1 MMDSTD
7 ADRWQRVLTTLL
19 AACWY
24 RESAARAAY
33 SFARANRCDTEPP
46 DPIAPPTS
54 AARPPTSRVPAVR
67 HWERRTGSSIEVSW
81 CDPASA
87 NYGEQIW
94 TKGVARRRCT
104 CALSGSTIESGDAI
118 YRPKYTR
125 GNIPAN
131 ADQTILA
138 AALDSQS

>member
-1 MMDSTD
+1 MRHACGSG
-7 ADRWQRVLTTLL
+7 QR
-19 AACWY
+19 
-24 RESAARAAY
+24 R
-33 SFARANRCDTEPP
+33 FARVPRVVKDDLGSRRGSTPR
-46 DPIAPPTS
+46 AP
-54 AARPPTSRVPAVR
+54 AIR

-94 TKGVARRRCT
+94 TKGVARRRRICT
-104 CALSGSTIESGDAI
+104 LSGSRIESGDVI

-131 ADQTILA
+131 ADQAILA
-138 AALDSQS
+138 AALDSPA